1 MRAIR
6 FIIALF
12 KFILWG
18 EEVTS
23 DEKQARLEICGSC
36 ELRMGKRC
44 GECGC
49 YLEKK
54 ASWSSESCPENKW

>member
-1 MRAIR
+1 MKAIR

-23 DEKQARLEICGSC
+23 DEKQARLAICEGC
-36 ELRMGKRC
+36 QFREDTKCGK
-44 GECGC
+44 CGC
-49 YLEKK
+49 YLTKK
-54 ASWSSESCPENKW
+54 TSWSSESCPENKW